1 MVNPRIQL
9 LNIETGD
16 ITKFKTLKELSDTI
30 QIPYHICRS
39 LLLSDDKL
47 YLHPKTKELLKKY
60 KVSKI

>member
-9 LNIETGD
+9 LNLETGD
-16 ITKFKTLKELSDTI
+16 ITKYKTLKDLSEDI
-30 QIPYHICRS
+30 KLPYHLCRT

-47 YLHPKTKELLKKY
+47 YLHPKTKEFTKKY

>member
-1 MVNPRIQL
+1 MVKPRIQL
-9 LNIETGD
+9 LNKETGD
-16 ITKFKTLKELSDTI
+16 ITQFKTLKELSDNL

-47 YLHPKTKELLKKY
+47 YLHSRTIELLKKY